1 MSRERAARARSRANA
16 WTPPEGWRTF
26 QAVDLHAAGEPL
38 RIVTE
43 GFPEL
48 RGATMLERRRDA
60 HERCDGLRRLLM
72 WEPRGHADMYGC
84 LITPP
89 ATDDGDFGVL
99 FMHNEGWS
107 TMCGHGVIGVTTAA
121 VELGWVPASEPETT
135 VRIDAPPGRVTATAR
150 VEAGRVRA
158 VRFRN
163 VPSFVLAL
171 DQTVEVPEFG
181 RIRYDLAFGGAFY
194 AYVDATDVNLH
205 CLPGEVNALIA
216 AGRAIKRAVAAARSI
231 PHPVDPDLGFLY
243 GVIFV
248 APPVSEGADSRNVCI
263 FADGEVD
270 RSPTGTG
277 VSGRMA
283 IHYARHEIA
292 LGQSVII
299 ESILGTRFTGRVVEE
314 SSCGPYAAVVPEVE
328 GAAHITGRQTF
339 VVDPDDPLNEGFL
352 LR

>member
-1 MSRERAARARSRANA
+1 MSTRRARREEVAPK
-16 WTPPEGWRTF
+16 WHHRKGWRSF
-26 QAVDLHAAGEPL
+26 QTVDLHTAGEPL
-38 RIVTE
+38 RIAIE

-48 RGATMLERRRDA
+48 RGATMLERREDA
-60 HERCDGLRRLLM
+60 RARCDELRRILL

-84 LITPP
+84 LVTPP
-89 ATDDGDFGVL
+89 ASNDANFGVL

-107 TMCGHGVIGVTTAA
+107 TMCGHGVIAVTTAA
-121 VELGWVPASEPETT
+121 VELGWVAAREPETT
-135 VRIDAPPGRVTATAR
+135 VRIDAP
-150 VEAGRVRA
+150 AGRITALARLETGNVRA

-171 DQTVEVPEFG
+171 DQTVDVPGVG

-194 AYVDATDVNLH
+194 AYVDAADVGLR
-205 CLPGEVNALIA
+205 CVPGEVDALIA
-216 AGRAIKRAVAAARSI
+216 AGRAIKHAVVAQRAI
-231 PHPVDPDLGFLY
+231 PHPLDAALGFLY
-243 GVIFV
+243 GVIFI
-248 APPVSEGADSRNVCI
+248 APPLSNEADSRNVCV

-283 IHYARHEIA
+283 LHYARGEVG
-292 LGQSVII
+292 LGQPLVM

-314 SSCGPYAAVVPEVE
+314 TTCGESAAVIPEVE
-328 GAAHITGRQTF
+328 GSAHITGYHTF
-339 VVDPDDPLNEGFL
+339 VVDPEDPLGEGFF